1 MSEEMLENKSSDSM
15 LSDSNK
21 ELNDSNKKVSDLNK
35 KMSDLTKEMNDL
47 SKELDDRIK
56 ELNDL
61 KICCFILLLD
71 IGFIWY
77 IYNNDII
84 VDKSKHLNL
93 LQLIMLVN
101 IMLFYLLKHLFRK
114 LKFL

>member
-1 MSEEMLENKSSDSM
+1 MLENKSGDSM

-21 ELNDSNKKVSDLNK
+21 ELSDSNKKVSDLNK

-61 KICCFILLLD
+61 KICCFVLLLD
-71 IGFIWY
+71 IAFIWY
-77 IYNNDII
+77 IHNNDII
-84 VDKSKHLNL
+84 VDKSKHLNV
-93 LQLIMLVN
+93 LQIIMLVN
-101 IMLFYLLKHLFRK
+101 IMMFYLLKHLFRK
-114 LKFL
+114 FKFL